1 MSLIDTHTHLDGF
14 GRDGVLPAVLARARE
29 AGLEAMIAVGTAP
42 DDWGLYR
49 DMAGEHGGF
58 VRYTVGLH
66 PCSVDAGWEGAV
78 AQMEGFW
85 RGSGPRSSSVGQR
98 ACSRPPEREQARCPT
113 KDGSEREQARCPTRE
128 ESGGVAA
135 GNPAPIESIDPN
147 SSTAPV
153 AIGECG
159 LDRFHLPKETEAA
172 ERILGWQKAAF
183 EVQLGLAKRLGCA
196 LVVHSRGAFA
206 ECVAMIDA
214 SGVDWTKVVFHCFS
228 EGPGEISELV
238 QRGGRGSFT
247 GILTYKNAENV
258 RQAARVQG
266 LGRLMVETDAPF
278 LAPVPHRGSPNEPA
292 YVRHTAEYAAAMLGV
307 PFEELAEVTT
317 KNAKVFFGI

>member
-1 MSLIDTHTHLDGF
+1 M
-14 GRDGVLPAVLARARE
+14 
-29 AGLEAMIAVGTAP
+29 
-42 DDWGLYR
+42 
-49 DMAGEHGGF
+49 
-58 VRYTVGLH
+58 
-66 PCSVDAGWEGAV
+66 
-78 AQMEGFW
+78 
-85 RGSGPRSSSVGQR
+85 
-98 ACSRPPEREQARCPT
+98 
-113 KDGSEREQARCPTRE
+113 
-128 ESGGVAA
+128 
-135 GNPAPIESIDPN
+135 
-147 SSTAPV
+147 

-159 LDRFHLPKETEAA
+159 LDRFHLPKDAEAA